1 MSDSLWPHALWGPQA
16 PLSMGFSRQEF
27 WSGLP
32 FPLSRDLPDPGIE
45 PASPAL
51 AGRFF
56 YHLATWGATNQMC
69 SMLKLRPYG
78 CSSPCPWILGGWR
91 QPYCSTIMWVWVF
104 IITPVDVTKLP
115 AATLGF
121 WKVTKASLKSQRTC
135 VSKSIWVFT
144 PGWCFFLCGLLLGS
158 VSCSRTFSQYSLNL
172 GSFVGVGEDSWE
184 SLGLQGD
191 KTSPS

>member
-1 MSDSLWPHALWGPQA
+1 MSDSLWPHGLWGPQA

-32 FPLSRDLPDPGIE
+32 FPLPRDLPDPGIE
-45 PASPAL
+45 PTSPTL

-56 YHLATWGATNQMC
+56 YHLATWEATNQIC

-78 CSSPCPWILGGWR
+78 CSSPCPWTLGRWR

-135 VSKSIWVFT
+135 PKACECSHLDGAFS
-144 PGWCFFLCGLLLGS
+144 S
-158 VSCSRTFSQYSLNL
+158 VDSSWAVCLAPELSLNIH
-172 GSFVGVGEDSWE
+172 SI
-184 SLGLQGD
+184 
-191 KTSPS
+191 